1 MAQEL
6 TLPLEAKS
14 DPPASEEGAQER
26 VKGSIWTVQFSPCGR
41 YLAAGG
47 QDGLVRLWCL
57 VEQKSKVS
65 PAPSPHSSI
74 FSDEPMRRWE
84 GHKGDVM
91 DLAWSKNNFLL
102 SASMDRTVRLWHVSR
117 AACLYVFPHPDFV
130 TSVSFHPKDD
140 RCFLS
145 GSIDGRMRLWSVPEK
160 KVVQWEE
167 VHGLCTAAARHHS
180 AMLVIAGTVGGKCLF
195 YSMEGR
201 SSLTHQESS
210 NWSVRGGKKVTSILP
225 VP

>member
-6 TLPLEAKS
+6 TLPLDAKS
-14 DPPASEEGAQER
+14 DSSPTSSSTEPSSSSSSSSPSTTITKER

-47 QDGLVRLWCL
+47 QDGVVRLWCL
-57 VEQKSKVS
+57 VEQKSRSS
-65 PAPSPHSSI
+65 PSSSSPSQPI
-74 FSDEPMRRWE
+74 FGVEPMRKWE

-102 SASMDRTVRLWHVSR
+102 SASMDRSVRLWHVSR

-145 GSIDGRMRLWSVPEK
+145 GSIDGKMRLWSVPEK
-160 KVVQWEE
+160 KVLQWEE
-167 VHGLCTAAARHHS
+167 VH
-180 AMLVIAGTVGGKCLF
+180 
-195 YSMEGR
+195 
-201 SSLTHQESS
+201 
-210 NWSVRGGKKVTSILP
+210 
-225 VP
+225 